1 MLRVSVSCYTYHK
14 KAKLK
19 PYFQQL
25 CQQLIASF
33 EVELSGDAL
42 LQQQRAKER
51 WPEERYSDYLPP
63 FHCSFYSKVY
73 VPAYIPPSSLPFL
86 GSKSNQQISFLSGM

>member
-33 EVELSGDAL
+33 EVEPSGDAL
-42 LQQQRAKER
+42 TQQQQAKER
-51 WPEERYSDYLPP
+51 WPKERYSDYLPP
-63 FHCSFYSKVY
+63 FHCSFYSRV
-73 VPAYIPPSSLPFL
+73 
-86 GSKSNQQISFLSGM
+86 